1 MYATQL
7 NMANYGRSVYCGKNT
22 FSLFALSYSLSKVVS
37 QQPEN
42 VFFGAYGFTVRAF
55 LLQKNGRDFL
65 CRFLIPR
72 EIIFC
77 ASRRSS

>member
-55 LLQKNGRDFL
+55 YFVIFPHLLHTLFQKSIYN
-65 CRFLIPR
+65 
-72 EIIFC
+72 
-77 ASRRSS
+77 